1 MVSVLHIWMS
11 FFFAN
16 QDLERFVFFDVI
28 HAGETKKPAQVSMTF
43 SRKPS
48 FKVILLMEEIPHPCK
63 W

>member
-1 MVSVLHIWMS
+1 M

-48 FKVILLMEEIPHPCK
+48 LK
-63 W
+63 WYFWWKKSRTHVKGEAT